1 MAAMTPLQL
10 RLARTALRLGVRELA
25 QVAGISPTTVTRF
38 EAGRGGVHSGTL
50 ASLEAALEDRG
61 IVFVPADQ
69 SGEATV
75 RVRRASS
82 VASAIG
88 ADREVD

>member
-1 MAAMTPLQL
+1 MGAMSPLQL

-25 QVAGISPTTVTRF
+25 QIAGVSPTTVTRF

-50 ASLEAALEDRG
+50 TSLEAAPEKRG
-61 IVFVPADQ
+61 IVFVPADE

-75 RVRRASS
+75 RVRRDSS
-82 VASAIG
+82 GSEPKNV
-88 ADREVD
+88 